1 MKILDVDPLPAA
13 ESAGLTRHLAEGERV
28 DAAFVSPTGSVLFT
42 ALRIL
47 LVTRENLLEEKV
59 ETASWPY
66 RGIRRFSIQ
75 DSEDGRAALRLWLG
89 DEAQPLHLRARPG
102 IDLKPLQRLLAQRL
116 G

>member
-1 MKILDVDPLPAA
+1 MKILDVDPLPTADA
-13 ESAGLTRHLAEGERV
+13 AGLTAHLAEDERI

-47 LVTRENLLEEKV
+47 VVTRENLLEEKV

-66 RGIRRFSIQ
+66 REIRRFSIQ

-89 DEAQPLHLRARPG
+89 EEPQPLHLRARPG
-102 IDLKPLQRLLAQRL
+102 VDLKPLQRLLAARL